1 MKLLSVLL
9 ATMML
14 GAVLLV
20 AADPEGFAMFNGAEL
35 KKRLDAAKMD
45 DHKVRQD
52 RTSWGNHALLAIR
65 REGDGEAE
73 VHDTQVD
80 VIFVRSGEGTLIIG
94 GTVVDPR
101 TTAPGE
107 IRGKSITGG
116 VSKKMAPGDVFH
128 IPAKLPHQMLVPKML
143 SFEVV
148 KVDSK

>member
-1 MKLLSVLL
+1 MKTLFVLSAMILLLTMVL
-9 ATMML
+9 A
-14 GAVLLV
+14 
-20 AADPEGFAMFNGAEL
+20 AADPEGFAMFTGVQL
-35 KKRLDAAKMD
+35 KAKVDAAKMD
-45 DHKVRQD
+45 EHKVRMD
-52 RTSWGNHALLAIR
+52 RTSWGNHGLLAIR

-73 VHDTQVD
+73 VHETQVD

-94 GTVVDPR
+94 GTMVDPH

-116 VSKKMAPGDVFH
+116 ITKKMAPGDVFH

-148 KVDSK
+148 KVDTK

>member
-1 MKLLSVLL
+1 MILLLTAIL
-9 ATMML
+9 A
-14 GAVLLV
+14 
-20 AADPEGFAMFNGAEL
+20 AADPEGFAMFTGAQF
-35 KKRLDAAKMD
+35 KAKLDAAKMD

-52 RTSWGNHALLAIR
+52 RTNWGNHGLLAIR

-73 VHDTQVD
+73 IHETQVD
-80 VIFVRSGEGTLIIG
+80 VIFVRSGEGTLIVG
-94 GTVVDPR
+94 GTMVDPH

-116 VSKKMAPGDVFH
+116 VSKKMSPGDVFH
-128 IPAKLPHQMLVPKML
+128 IPAKLPHQMLVPKSL